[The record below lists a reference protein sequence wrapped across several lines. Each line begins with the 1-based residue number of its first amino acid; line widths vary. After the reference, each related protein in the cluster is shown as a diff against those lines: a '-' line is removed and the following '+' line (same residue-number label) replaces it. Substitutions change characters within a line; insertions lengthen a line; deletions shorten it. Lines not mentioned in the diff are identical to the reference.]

1 MLNCFALDRDAD
13 CNEDDKGEGE
23 DGEED
28 GKDDVGLLLNLL
40 CSRHL
45 ANRGVAQHQDELET
59 VEKKMTLQDLN
70 FLMVDTYLMRKVA
83 RKHPQIQMSRRV
95 G

>member
-1 MLNCFALDRDAD
+1 MQEILFCQYLFTQTKLSQESQLLNCFALDRDAD

-40 CSRHL
+40 CSCHL
-45 ANRGVAQHQDELET
+45 ANCGVAQHQDELET
-59 VEKKMTLQDLN
+59 VEK
-70 FLMVDTYLMRKVA
+70 
-83 RKHPQIQMSRRV
+83 I
-95 G
+95 